1 MASDAIG
8 HSARK
13 PRYVLPAGA
22 CDAHCHIWG
31 PADRF
36 PFAER
41 RPYTPPDRGKEVL
54 AALYARLG
62 IERSVIVQAIVHG
75 TDNRAMLDA
84 IASSGGRYRGIALV
98 DDSFDEAALERLHV
112 GGVRGVRFGF
122 VRHLGARPDLDF
134 FHRIVAR
141 IAPLGWH
148 AQIHLD
154 ASDLVEL
161 REVLHDLRI
170 PFVVDHMGRVE
181 AADGLDQAPFREL
194 LELVRCDNCWVKV
207 SGADRVS
214 SAGPPFHDA
223 VPFMRALLAA
233 APDRVVW
240 GTDFPHSN
248 PRHAVAD
255 DADLVDLLPLVGD
268 DHALRKLMV
277 DNPARLYG
285 FNG

>member
-1 MASDAIG
+1 MAA
-8 HSARK
+8 
-13 PRYVLPAGA
+13 PRYVPPANA

-31 PADRF
+31 PVARF
-36 PFAER
+36 PFVEN
-41 RPYTPPDRGKEVL
+41 RPFTPPDRGKEDL

-62 IERSVIVQAIVHG
+62 ITRSVIVQAIVHG

-84 IASSGGRYRGIALV
+84 IASSGGRYRGVALI
-98 DDSFDEAALERLHV
+98 DDSFDEKALQALHA

-122 VRHLGARPDLDF
+122 VRHLKARPDMDF
-134 FHRIVAR
+134 FRRTVAR

-154 ASDLVEL
+154 AADLLEL
-161 REVLHDLRI
+161 RDELHALRI
-170 PFVVDHMGRVE
+170 PFVIDHMGRVD
-181 AADGLDQAPFREL
+181 AAGGVEQPAFRAL
-194 LELVRCDNCWVKV
+194 LEMVRRENCWVKV

-214 SAGPPFHDA
+214 TAGPPFHDA
-223 VPFMRALLAA
+223 LPFARALIAA

-248 PRHAVAD
+248 PRHPIAD
-255 DADLVDLLPLVGD
+255 DAELLDLLPLMGD
-268 DHALRKLMV
+268 EADLQRLMV

-285 FNG
+285 F

>member
-8 HSARK
+8 HSGRSS
-13 PRYVLPAGA
+13 RYALPAGA

-31 PADRF
+31 PAERF
-36 PFAER
+36 PFAEH
-41 RPYTPPDRGKEVL
+41 RPYTPPDRGKEAL

-98 DDSFDEAALERLHV
+98 DDSFDEAALQRLHE

-134 FHRIVAR
+134 FHRTVAR

-161 REVLHDLRI
+161 REVLHGLRI
-170 PFVVDHMGRVE
+170 PFVVDHMGRVD

-194 LELVRCDNCWVKV
+194 LELAKRDNCWVKV

-223 VPFMRALLAA
+223 APFMRALLAA

-248 PRHAVAD
+248 PRHIVAD
-255 DADLVDLLPLVGD
+255 DAELVDLLSLVGD
-268 DHALRKLMV
+268 ERALRKLVV

-285 FNG
+285 FDT